1 MFVDFALKRQYD
13 NRKNDFYGG
22 ALVMGNG
29 LTRRHNAKSL
39 LIFAM
44 PTIIMMIFMSLYT
57 MVDGIFVANFVS
69 ADALAGLNLV
79 IPALNVLASLAVLVS
94 TGGSVVISR
103 KLGQCRDQE
112 AKEDLSFLVL
122 LTVLFGAAVTVLG
135 MIFADP
141 MLHLLGATELLYP
154 VAYDYYSML
163 ILFTIPCLLQVQFQY
178 FFVTAGAPSLG
189 LGCVVAGGIS
199 NVILD
204 YVFIVPLNMGIRG
217 AALATGIG
225 YSIPAVVGLVWFF
238 VNRSGMLSFTV
249 PRIRLGTLKECV
261 VNGFGSMIIN
271 VAGGVV
277 TWLFNRTIV
286 IYLHEI
292 GISAATIVL
301 YARFMLNSVLSGY
314 SSGVA
319 PVISFN
325 YGRNDFAQVK
335 FLFRTSLKAVLA
347 GSALVCLASVLL
359 RDAIVALFAS
369 GEPELAELARRG
381 IFLFA
386 FSYLFSG
393 VNTFTTSLFSALNSG
408 KISAFMAC
416 MNTFVFL
423 VGAMLILPKLGLGAD
438 GVWLAVPV
446 AELLSLFLTVFLL
459 RKNQKR
465 FGY

>member
-1 MFVDFALKRQYD
+1 
-13 NRKNDFYGG
+13 
-22 ALVMGNG
+22 MGNG

-44 PTIIMMIFMSLYT
+44 PTIIMTVFMSLYT

-79 IPALNVLASLAVLVS
+79 IPALNVLASLAVLIS

-103 KLGQCRDQE
+103 KLGEGKDQE
-112 AKEDLSFLVL
+112 AKEDLSSIVL
-122 LTVLFGAAVTVLG
+122 LTVLFGVVVMILG
-135 MIFADP
+135 IVFADP
-141 MLHLLGATELLYP
+141 VLQLLGTTESLYQ

-178 FFVTAGAPSLG
+178 FFVTAGAPALG
-189 LGCVVAGGIS
+189 LICVIAGGVS
-199 NVILD
+199 NVVLD
-204 YVFIVPLNMGIRG
+204 YLFIVPMGMDIRG

-225 YSIPAVVGLVWFF
+225 YSIPAVVGLVWFS
-238 VNRSGMLSFTV
+238 VNRSGMLNFTA
-249 PRIRLGTLKECV
+249 PRFRLSTLRECV
-261 VNGFGSMIIN
+261 VNGIGSMIIN
-271 VAGGVV
+271 LAGAVV

-286 IYLHEI
+286 IYLNEI

-325 YGRNDFAQVK
+325 YGRKDFAQVK

-393 VNTFTTSLFSALNSG
+393 VNTFAANLFSALNSG
-408 KISAFMAC
+408 KTSAFMAC

-423 VGAMLILPKLGLGAD
+423 VGAMLLLPGLGLGAD

>member
-1 MFVDFALKRQYD
+1 
-13 NRKNDFYGG
+13 
-22 ALVMGNG
+22 MGNG
-29 LTRRHNAKSL
+29 LTARHTTKSL
-39 LIFAM
+39 LVFAM
-44 PTIIMMIFMSLYT
+44 PTIVMMVFMSLYT

-79 IPALNVLASLAVLVS
+79 IPALNILASLAVLIS
-94 TGGSVVISR
+94 TGGSAVISR
-103 KLGQCRDQE
+103 KLGEGKDREAQE
-112 AKEDLSFLVL
+112 NFSFLVF
-122 LTVLFGAAVTVLG
+122 LTILFGAAVMVLG
-135 MIFADP
+135 ILFAKP
-141 MLHLLGATELLYP
+141 VLQLLGTTDILYP
-154 VAYDYYSML
+154 VAYDYYSVL

-178 FFVTAGAPSLG
+178 FFVTAGSPSLG

-204 YVFIVPLNMGIRG
+204 YVFIVPMDMGIAG

-225 YSIPAVVGLVWFF
+225 YSVPAVVGLLWFTL
-238 VNRSGMLSFTV
+238 NRNSMLRFTV
-249 PRIRLGTLKECV
+249 PRIRLQTLGECV

-325 YGRNDFAQVK
+325 YGRKDSEQVR
-335 FLFRTSLKAVLA
+335 FLFRTSLKAVLF

-369 GEPELAELARRG
+369 GEPELAALARHG
-381 IFLFA
+381 IILFA
-386 FSYLFSG
+386 ISYLFSG
-393 VNTFTTSLFSALNSG
+393 VNTFAATLFSALSSG
-408 KISAFMAC
+408 KTSAFMAC

-423 VGAMLILPKLGLGAD
+423 VAAMFLLPRLGLGAD
-438 GVWLAVPV
+438 GVWLAVPA
-446 AELLSLFLTVFLL
+446 AELLSLVLTIFLL
-459 RKNQKR
+459 RKNRKR

>member
-1 MFVDFALKRQYD
+1 
-13 NRKNDFYGG
+13 
-22 ALVMGNG
+22 MGNG
-29 LTRRHNAKSL
+29 LTARHTTKSL
-39 LIFAM
+39 LVFAM
-44 PTIIMMIFMSLYT
+44 PTIVMMVFMSLYT

-79 IPALNVLASLAVLVS
+79 IPALNILASLAVLIS
-94 TGGSVVISR
+94 TGGSAVISR
-103 KLGQCRDQE
+103 KLGEGKDREAQE
-112 AKEDLSFLVL
+112 NFSFLVF
-122 LTVLFGAAVTVLG
+122 LTILFGAAVMVLG
-135 MIFADP
+135 ILFAKP
-141 MLHLLGATELLYP
+141 VLQLLGTTDILYP
-154 VAYDYYSML
+154 VAYDYYSVL

-178 FFVTAGAPSLG
+178 FFVTAGSPSLG

-204 YVFIVPLNMGIRG
+204 YVFIVPMDMGIAG

-225 YSIPAVVGLVWFF
+225 YSVPAVVGLLWFTL
-238 VNRSGMLSFTV
+238 NRNSMLRFTV
-249 PRIRLGTLKECV
+249 PRIRLQTLGECV

-325 YGRNDFAQVK
+325 YGRKDSEQVR
-335 FLFRTSLKAVLA
+335 FLFRTSLKAVLF
-347 GSALVCLASVLL
+347 GSAMVCLASVLL

-369 GEPELAELARRG
+369 GEPELAALARHG
-381 IFLFA
+381 IILFA
-386 FSYLFSG
+386 ISYLFSG
-393 VNTFTTSLFSALNSG
+393 VNTFAATLFSALSSG
-408 KISAFMAC
+408 KTSAFMAC

-423 VGAMLILPKLGLGAD
+423 VAAMFLLPRLGLGAD
-438 GVWLAVPV
+438 GVWLAVPA
-446 AELLSLFLTVFLL
+446 AELLSLVLTIFLL
-459 RKNQKR
+459 RKNRKR

>member
-1 MFVDFALKRQYD
+1 
-13 NRKNDFYGG
+13 
-22 ALVMGNG
+22 MGNG
-29 LTRRHNAKSL
+29 LTQRHTAKSL
-39 LIFAM
+39 LVFAL
-44 PTIIMMIFMSLYT
+44 PTIIMMVFMSLYT

-69 ADALAGLNLV
+69 PTALAGLNLV
-79 IPALNVLASLAVLVS
+79 IPALNVLASAAVLIS

-103 KLGQCRDQE
+103 KLGEGKDQE
-112 AKEDLSFLVL
+112 AKEDLSSIVL
-122 LTVLFGAAVTVLG
+122 LTVLFGAVITVLG
-135 MIFADP
+135 LVFADP
-141 MLHLLGATELLYP
+141 VLRLLGTTDLLYP

-163 ILFTIPCLLQVQFQY
+163 ALFMVPCLLQVQFQY
-178 FFVTAGAPSLG
+178 FFVAAGAPSLG
-189 LGCVVAGGIS
+189 LACVVAGGVS
-199 NVILD
+199 NVVLD
-204 YVFIVPLNMGIRG
+204 YVFIVPLDMGIRG

-225 YSIPAVVGLVWFF
+225 YSIPAVVGIGWFF
-238 VNRSGMLSFTV
+238 FNRNGMLSFTI
-249 PRIRLGTLKECV
+249 PRIRLKTLKECV

-301 YARFMLNSVLSGY
+301 YARFMLSSVLSGY

-325 YGRNDFAQVK
+325 YGRKDSEQVR
-335 FLFRTSLKAVLA
+335 FLFRTSLKAVLI
-347 GSALVCLASVLL
+347 GSAIVCLASVFL

-393 VNTFTTSLFSALNSG
+393 VNTFSATLFSALNSG
-408 KISAFMAC
+408 KTSAFMAC

-423 VGAMLILPKLGLGAD
+423 VAAMFTLPKLGLGAD
-438 GVWLAVPV
+438 GVWLAVPA
-446 AELLSLFLTVFLL
+446 AELLSLCLSVFLL
-459 RKNQKR
+459 RKNKAR

>member
-1 MFVDFALKRQYD
+1 
-13 NRKNDFYGG
+13 
-22 ALVMGNG
+22 MGNS
-29 LTRRHNAKSL
+29 LAQRHTAKSL
-39 LIFAM
+39 LLFAL
-44 PTIIMMIFMSLYT
+44 PTIVMMVFMSIYT

-79 IPALNVLASLAVLVS
+79 IPALNILASLSVLVS

-103 KLGQCRDQE
+103 KLGEGKDQE
-112 AKEDLSFLVL
+112 AREDFSFIVL
-122 LTVLFGAAVTVLG
+122 LTILFGAVITLLG
-135 MIFADP
+135 IIFADP
-141 MLHLLGATELLYP
+141 VLKLLGTTELLYS
-154 VAYDYYSML
+154 VAYDYYSVL
-163 ILFTIPCLLQVQFQY
+163 VLFMIPCLLQVQFQY

-189 LGCVVAGGIS
+189 LICVVAGGIS

-204 YVFIVPLNMGIRG
+204 YVFIVLLGMDIAG

-225 YSIPAVVGLVWFF
+225 YSIPAVVGLIWFST
-238 VNRSGMLSFTV
+238 NKTGMLRFTV
-249 PRIRLGTLKECV
+249 PRPRLSTLRDSV
-261 VNGFGSMIIN
+261 INGFGSMIIN

-325 YGRNDFAQVK
+325 YGRKDSKQVK
-335 FLFRTSLKAVLA
+335 FLFNTSLKAVLA
-347 GSALVCLASVLL
+347 GSAIVCLASVLL
-359 RDAIVALFAS
+359 RDAIVSLFAS
-369 GEPELAELARRG
+369 GEPELAELARHG
-381 IFLFA
+381 IILFA
-386 FSYLFSG
+386 ISYLFSG
-393 VNTFTTSLFSALNSG
+393 INTFSATLFSALNKG
-408 KISAFMAC
+408 KLSAIMAC

-423 VGAMLILPKLGLGAD
+423 VAAMTLLPRLGLGAD

-446 AELLSLFLTVFLL
+446 AEFLSLCLSITLL
-459 RKNQKR
+459 LKNKKQ